1 MDPRFR
7 PEGSPQKY
15 LGPSGA
21 GRGDSLDGGQAV
33 HPTTDDG
40 TLEAGATHL
49 DLATGKVWFYD
60 GYGWF
65 PAKTELGRL
74 IEEVQ
79 DMHLTVQ
86 KNAAITHELLGE
98 IRDAL
103 LKIA

>member
-1 MDPRFR
+1 M
-7 PEGSPQKY
+7 
-15 LGPSGA
+15 
-21 GRGDSLDGGQAV
+21 DGGNV
-33 HPTTDDG
+33 YHPTTDDG
-40 TLEAGATHL
+40 TLEAGATHT
-49 DLATGKVWFYD
+49 DTATGRVYYYD

-65 PAKTELGRL
+65 PATTELGRL

-86 KNAAITHELLGE
+86 KNAAITNELLGE